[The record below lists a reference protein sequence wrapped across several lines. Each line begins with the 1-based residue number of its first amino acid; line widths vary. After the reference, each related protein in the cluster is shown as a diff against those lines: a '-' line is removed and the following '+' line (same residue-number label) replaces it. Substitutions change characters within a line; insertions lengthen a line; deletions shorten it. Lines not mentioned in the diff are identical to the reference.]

1 MAVEAAR
8 GCGYRKVGGLYI
20 VGGFEGV
27 PCCRL
32 PVVLDICPTCGQGVK
47 FSRGIQWVAPELVFK
62 GFPECVTSL
71 PTYLASDLAKVSC
84 PLAFPK
90 DKMALMWVGEK
101 FYTPDTFS
109 KEALEMGVSK
119 RISAFPKGFVL
130 GKTRVLLAH
139 KNAVKAGE
147 DEMGRPVY
155 KPGVFMSFVPQRLER
170 IVTVTMNAV
179 VQALLAC
186 EADLKLG
193 NKAAAPQPTKE
204 ELVVLAAQYLTDEG
218 QAAAEKVV
226 AEFYWVYE
234 DVKRGIT
241 LVVVPDDDPDH
252 LQAERKKRSVPKRA
266 QREESEEEQ
275 VEKYAALDEFE

>member
-8 GCGYRKVGGLYI
+8 GCGYRKVGGLYL
-20 VGGFEGV
+20 VGGFQGV

-32 PVVLDICPTCGQGVK
+32 PAEIDTCPTCGQGVK

-62 GFPECVTSL
+62 GEPKCD
-71 PTYLASDLAKVSC
+71 SDISGLGALFGADLC
-84 PLAFPK
+84 PLRRPSE
-90 DKMALMWVGEK
+90 KMALMWVGEK
-101 FYTPDTFS
+101 FYTPETFS
-109 KEALEMGVSK
+109 KEALGMGVSK
-119 RISAFPKGFVL
+119 RISALPKGLVV

-139 KNAVKAGE
+139 VKAVRKGE

-170 IVTVTMNAV
+170 IVTNTMNLVAD
-179 VQALLAC
+179 ALLAA
-186 EADLKLG
+186 ENALKLD
-193 NKAAAPQPTKE
+193 NKAAGFEPTKE
-204 ELVVLAAQYLTDEG
+204 AMVDLALAYLQTEFGDGAREEDVLAY
-218 QAAAEKVV
+218 
-226 AEFYWVYE
+226 YWVYE

-266 QREESEEEQ
+266 AREEREQ
-275 VEKYAALDEFE
+275 KQEEKYAALAEFE